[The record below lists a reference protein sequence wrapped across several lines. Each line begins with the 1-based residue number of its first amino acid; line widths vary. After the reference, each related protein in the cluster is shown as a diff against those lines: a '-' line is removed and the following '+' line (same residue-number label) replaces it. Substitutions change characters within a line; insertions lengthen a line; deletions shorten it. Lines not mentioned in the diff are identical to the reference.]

1 MQTMN
6 KPVLMHFPL
15 TVNGIRPIHRE
26 VAYPVMERMRLL
38 PDMPMIFCSW
48 IGIEALIPAIA
59 PMCFSTCC
67 SASHSLRAIAME
79 SLYILRV
86 MERLYM

>member
-1 MQTMN
+1 
-6 KPVLMHFPL
+6 
-15 TVNGIRPIHRE
+15 
-26 VAYPVMERMRLL
+26 
-38 PDMPMIFCSW
+38 MIFCSW

-67 SASHSLRAIAME
+67 SASQSLRAIAME